1 MHTQHSIK
9 TDSTGNVDTQ
19 YYIDRAYQMRR
30 EYNAELFASTKRF
43 VKSLFR
49 MNYLNFILVAT
60 HTIN

>member
-30 EYNAELFASTKRF
+30 EYNTELFASTKRF

-49 MNYLNFILVAT
+49 MELPKLHIGRHA
-60 HTIN
+60 HH

>member
-49 MNYLNFILVAT
+49 MELPKLHIGHHA
-60 HTIN
+60 HH

>member
-49 MNYLNFILVAT
+49 MELPKLQIGRHA
-60 HTIN
+60 HH